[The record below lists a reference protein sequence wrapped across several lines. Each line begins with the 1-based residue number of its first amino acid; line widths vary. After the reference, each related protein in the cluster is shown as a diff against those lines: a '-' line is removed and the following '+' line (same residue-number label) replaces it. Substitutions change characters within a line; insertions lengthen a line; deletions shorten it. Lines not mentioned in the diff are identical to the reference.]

1 MIVFT
6 KNRETIVFFVTTFA
20 AIAPLFL
27 LTEAI
32 GALGGLDTDSTLVRV
47 LMTSAAVLV
56 GVVFSL
62 AYRDVSAMDE
72 SELAEVETRA
82 RARARWWEVA
92 LASIVIGSGGY
103 GLLVGVAPVV

>member
-92 LASIVIGSGGY
+92 LASIVIGSWAY
-103 GLLVGVAPVV
+103 VLLVVVARVF